1 MSSESMSQIFKTLFQ
16 TRDINIFVLCGV
28 FFSRYDQLKNTF
40 SDQKNIS
47 IEI

>member
-1 MSSESMSQIFKTLFQ
+1 MSQIFKTLFQ

-28 FFSRYDQLKNTF
+28 FFRYDQLKNTF

-47 IEI
+47 IEIWDTP